1 SVGAASLVR
10 YGRVRARQPR
20 AVGDLA
26 GGGAGAVAVRQRLR
40 RLLRGPVRLRQGHRC
55 GTAAR
60 GLSGAHRGRR
70 TADPR
75 RDHVGG
81 PSTCLLHPRLPGP
94 DRPLR
99 GRPGGRHRHHRA
111 RAVQPRARHAPEAFH
126 RPPGFPRRTDSKR
139 RTSGTELRIFDAADR
154 ESRGAFV
161 ARAVRLDGQTVVRLR
176 RRNEK
181 LVEAWATTPFA
192 VLVTRTVEG
201 ELTPS
206 DVTVSGN
213 ELLAALTVTRSEYM
227 DPGAPQDLLWRSELP
242 SNGGWQPVDNLPV
255 QVVRDLAEQGVK

>member
-1 SVGAASLVR
+1 M
-10 YGRVRARQPR
+10 
-20 AVGDLA
+20 
-26 GGGAGAVAVRQRLR
+26 
-40 RLLRGPVRLRQGHRC
+40 
-55 GTAAR
+55 
-60 GLSGAHRGRR
+60 
-70 TADPR
+70 
-75 RDHVGG
+75 
-81 PSTCLLHPRLPGP
+81 
-94 DRPLR
+94 
-99 GRPGGRHRHHRA
+99 
-111 RAVQPRARHAPEAFH
+111 
-126 RPPGFPRRTDSKR
+126 
-139 RTSGTELRIFDAADR
+139 TELRIFDAADR
-154 ESRGAFV
+154 ESLGAFV

-181 LVEAWATTPFA
+181 LVEAWATTPFD

-255 QVVRDLAEQGVK
+255 QVVRDLAEQGVKLARENVGPHGTPPASLMDQNVLTVSNSEIEVKVPMRCLFALSGMGFVDSSLGQDVVRVSATDAWLRLDARYGAVVRRRRALLPLLF